1 MKPRLS
7 VLMAAVAA
15 AVVSSAI
22 PAAADVAAPTGVT
35 GKWTAQV
42 PGRDGQTREVTFNL
56 KAAGEKLTG
65 TMSGRQGDVEITDGK
80 VKGDEVSFDVTMN
93 MQGNAMKMT
102 YKGKVAGDEIKFTRH
117 REGSDR
123 TSEFTAH
130 RAK

>member
-1 MKPRLS
+1 MKLRLS
-7 VLMAAVAA
+7 VLMAVLAA
-15 AVVSSAI
+15 AVVSSL
-22 PAAADVAAPTGVT
+22 PLQAADAAVA

-42 PGRDGQTREVTFNL
+42 PGRDGQTRDVTFNF
-56 KAAGEKLTG
+56 KTAGDKLTG
-65 TMSGRQGDVEITDGK
+65 TMSGRQGDLEITDGK
-80 VKGDEVSFDVTMN
+80 VKGDEVSFDVTMT

-123 TSEFTAH
+123 ASEFVAH

>member
-1 MKPRLS
+1 MKLRLS
-7 VLMAAVAA
+7 VLMAVLAA
-15 AVVSSAI
+15 AVVSSL
-22 PAAADVAAPTGVT
+22 PLQAADAAVA

-42 PGRDGQTREVTFNL
+42 PGRDGQTRDVTFNF
-56 KAAGEKLTG
+56 KTAGDKLTG
-65 TMSGRQGDVEITDGK
+65 TMSGRNGDLEITDGK

-93 MQGNAMKMT
+93 MQGNTMKMT

-123 TSEFTAH
+123 ASEFVAH